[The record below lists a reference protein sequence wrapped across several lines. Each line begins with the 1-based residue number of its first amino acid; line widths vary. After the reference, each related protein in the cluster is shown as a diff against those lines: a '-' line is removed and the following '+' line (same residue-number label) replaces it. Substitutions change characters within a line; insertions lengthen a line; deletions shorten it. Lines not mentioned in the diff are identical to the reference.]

1 MDNQNDNKEVKKIIT
16 QIVDELIKKMGLSAE
31 IETQEVDTEGE
42 EQKKIICNIKSQESN
57 FLIGQ
62 YGINLQALQHIAR
75 LLIRKRIGERVN
87 FILDVNAYR
96 QEKDVSI
103 IALAKNMAQ
112 QAIAEKKEITL
123 RPMSPYERRL
133 VHLELAD
140 NTQIKTESIGEK
152 ENRRVVIKPVNI
164 VE

>member
-1 MDNQNDNKEVKKIIT
+1 MSNQNASKETKKIVT
-16 QIVDELIKKMGLSAE
+16 QIVNELVKKMGLSAE
-31 IETQEVDTEGE
+31 IEIQEVDTEE

-75 LLIRKRIGERVN
+75 LLIRRKIGERVN

-96 QEKDVSI
+96 QEKDASI
-103 IALAKNMAQ
+103 VALAKNMAQ
-112 QAIAEKKEITL
+112 QAIAEKKEIIL

-152 ENRRVVIKPVNI
+152 ENRRIVIKPANV